1 MKRTLYYLLLLAIL
15 TGCSQL
21 PKSISPLQTSSEVS
35 ATDLLNHIKYL
46 SDDERAG
53 RYPGS
58 KGSQEAVNYIVDNFK
73 AKDVLP
79 AGTNGFLQP
88 FEFIIGINFGGQ
100 NYLSNQDENYVI
112 NKDFIPL
119 EFSSNGKVESTIV
132 FAGYGFS
139 INDSIQWNDY
149 DGIDAD
155 GKWVLILRG
164 GPGGRHPHSD
174 FAKNTPIRKKA
185 MLARDQNAAGILF
198 VNQDGD
204 EDQLIP
210 LKHSPNSTAIGI
222 PVLQVSRN
230 IANQLLDQKLIELQ
244 NQLDEKHSSQ
254 SFLLDKEI
262 SAEVTLKKEIINVP
276 NVIGLIPG
284 NDSELKNEYIVI
296 GAHFD
301 HLGFGGKGSG
311 SLTPDSNAIHNGAD
325 DNASGT
331 AGILELA
338 EKLSANRKMLK
349 RSILLMAYNAEEE
362 GLLGSK
368 YFVNNPTVDFSKIT
382 AMINMDMIG
391 RMSEDKITIGGTGT
405 SPQFESILN
414 ETNQKYNLNLKMS
427 KEGYGPS
434 DHASFYVN
442 DVPVLFF
449 FTGNHTDYHKPSDD
463 WQQINA
469 EGEKKIV
476 DLIYD
481 LILRF
486 SRLEEKLIFTEAGP
500 KESNQT
506 RRSFNVT
513 FGLIPSYGSDAVGLE
528 IDGAKKDGPAGIAGL
543 KKGDI
548 ITSIGGKD
556 IKNIYDYMYRLAE
569 LKPGETVEV
578 KVMRGDD
585 ELTLKVIL

>member
-1 MKRTLYYLLLLAIL
+1 MKRTLYYLLPLVILA
-15 TGCSQL
+15 GCSQL
-21 PKSISPLQTSSEVS
+21 PKSTTPSQTNPEVS

-46 SDDERAG
+46 SDDKRAG

-58 KGSQEAVNYIVDNFK
+58 KGSRDATNYIVDNFR
-73 AKDVLP
+73 ANGLLP
-79 AGTNGFLQP
+79 AGTDGFLQP
-88 FEFIIGINFGGQ
+88 FEFITGLNLGEQ
-100 NYLSNQDENYVI
+100 NHLSTQNESYVI
-112 NKDFIPL
+112 MKDFIPL
-119 EFSSNGKVESTIV
+119 EFASNGKVEGALV
-132 FAGYGFS
+132 FAGYGFT

-149 DGIDAD
+149 DGIEAD
-155 GKWVLILRG
+155 GKWVIILRG
-164 GPGGRHPHSD
+164 GPGEDHPHSD
-174 FAKNTPIRKKA
+174 FAKHTPIRKKA

-222 PVLQVSRN
+222 PILQISREV
-230 IANQLLDQKLIELQ
+230 ANELLDQKLIALQ
-244 NQLDEKHSSQ
+244 SQLDDKYSPQ

-262 SAEVTLKKEIINVP
+262 SAEVTLEKEIVNVP
-276 NVIGLIPG
+276 NVIGLVPG

-301 HLGFGGKGSG
+301 HLGFGGEGSG

-338 EKLSANRKMLK
+338 EKLSANQNLLK

-368 YFVNNPTVDFSKIT
+368 YFVKNPTVDLSKIT

-414 ETNQKYNLNLKMS
+414 EVNQNHNLNLKMS

-449 FTGNHTDYHKPSDD
+449 FTGTHTDYHKPSDD
-463 WQQINA
+463 WQHINA
-469 EGEKKIV
+469 EGEKQIV

-481 LILRF
+481 VTLRF
-486 SRLEEKLIFTEAGP
+486 SRLKEKPVFTEAGP

-506 RRSFNVT
+506 RRSFKVT
-513 FGLIPSYGSDAVGLE
+513 FGVIPSYGSDAVGLE
-528 IDGAKKDGPAGIAGL
+528 IDGAKKEGPAGKAGL

-569 LKPGETVEV
+569 LKPGETIDVIII
-578 KVMRGDD
+578 RGGK
-585 ELTLKVIL
+585 ELTFKVNL